1 MIALF
6 ATCREVSRSSAFEKY
21 FPRPHKAVLSSSF
34 ITASQSAGITTGPR
48 FACDIAYIQ
57 SFKNGLA
64 NN

>member
-6 ATCREVSRSSAFEKY
+6 AICRKVSRSSAFENY

-34 ITASQSAGITTGPR
+34 ITASQSTGITSGPW
-48 FACDIAYIQ
+48 FACGIAYIR